1 MRCLNGAA
9 SAALLLCIAVLVAG
23 CEAVGGG
30 AAPPAPTAPAAKAPA
45 PRFNLTGYPAGFKE
59 GYADACATPR
69 RRNAGRFKA
78 ENDYS
83 MGWQDGASAC
93 RSR

>member
-1 MRCLNGAA
+1 MRRLNGAA
-9 SAALLLCIAVLVAG
+9 SAALLLCTAVLLAG
-23 CEAVGGG
+23 CESLGGG
-30 AAPPAPTAPAAKAPA
+30 ASPPAPAAPAAKAPA
-45 PRFNLTGYPAGFKE
+45 PRFNLTGYPVGFKE

-69 RRNAGRFKA
+69 RRNAERFKA

>member
-1 MRCLNGAA
+1 MHCLNGAA

-30 AAPPAPTAPAAKAPA
+30 AAPPAPPAAKAPA
-45 PRFNLTGYPAGFKE
+45 PRFNLTGYPAGFKD

-69 RRNAGRFKA
+69 RRNAERFKA